1 MDRFVGMAVFA
12 KVVDSASFAAAA
24 RHFGMSPA
32 MVSKH
37 VQTLE
42 DRLGVRLLNRTTRT
56 VSLTRAGTRYAK
68 FATRIIDDMEQEQA
82 ALSGM
87 HDRPEGP
94 LAVIGPK

>member
-24 RHFGMSPA
+24 RRFGMSPA

-42 DRLGVRLLNRTTRT
+42 DRLGVRLLNRTTRK
-56 VSLTRAGTRYAK
+56 VSPTEAGQDYYERAV
-68 FATRIIDDMEQEQA
+68 RI
-82 ALSGM
+82 LG
-87 HDRPEGP
+87 
-94 LAVIGPK
+94 